1 MLYTLHLCVKVFSG
15 PFFLRKTSFRKPA
28 HNFGALVY
36 LESRKPPEGTFLDV
50 NIVTWDLGKFFN
62 FEGLFGSLYTT
73 DASSHSGGHAKFIV
87 LVWNQGTW
95 KRKVEIELFQG

>member
-1 MLYTLHLCVKVFSG
+1 MKMLYTLHLCVKVFSG

-50 NIVTWDLGKFFN
+50 NIVT
-62 FEGLFGSLYTT
+62 
-73 DASSHSGGHAKFIV
+73 
-87 LVWNQGTW
+87 
-95 KRKVEIELFQG
+95 